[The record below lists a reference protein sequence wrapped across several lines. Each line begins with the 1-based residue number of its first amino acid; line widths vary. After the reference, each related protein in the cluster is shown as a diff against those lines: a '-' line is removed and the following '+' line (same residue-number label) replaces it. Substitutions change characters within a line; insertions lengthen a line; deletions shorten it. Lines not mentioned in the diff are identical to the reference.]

1 MTMQTKR
8 VARFSSLLLLS
19 LWLVACTTVDIGTP
33 PAIERGAKWAL
44 LPMMNH
50 TETPQAGLRA
60 EVIVDGV
67 LRANGVGDLRRYP
80 ANLNNE
86 TLFEPLDRK
95 QFDAALAWARGA
107 GVRYAVAGAVDE
119 WRYKVGIDGEPAI
132 GVTLQVIDVA
142 SGDVLWSGAGG
153 KTGWSREALSAVA
166 QKLIRQLLQPVIGAA
181 R

>member
-1 MTMQTKR
+1 MTMQTL
-8 VARFSSLLLLS
+8 RFTFLKSLLLLP
-19 LWLVACTTVDIGTP
+19 LWLAACTTVDIGAP

-44 LPMMNH
+44 LPIMNH

-60 EVIVDGV
+60 EVIIDGV

-142 SGDVLWSGAGG
+142 NGNVLWSGAGG